1 MTTALSPDSLTDRF
15 SPAPRVAAVEREAH
29 LQALLQIAP
38 RLSFQQLADLA
49 SLVNASRRRAV
60 SRR

>member
-1 MTTALSPDSLTDRF
+1 MTTALSPDSLTDRI
-15 SPAPRVAAVEREAH
+15 SPATRVAAVEQEAH

-49 SLVNASRRRAV
+49 SLVAASRRRTA
-60 SRR
+60 S